1 MNGLIYEIYDFMKN
15 TELEGMNHAD
25 MKIEAEIK
33 NLLEPLK
40 DKLTNKEYEQ
50 LRNMMFSVS
59 YTAGREM
66 FAVGFYYAQ
75 DLLYKRL

>member
-40 DKLTNKEYEQ
+40 DKLTNKEYE
-50 LRNMMFSVS
+50 
-59 YTAGREM
+59 
-66 FAVGFYYAQ
+66 
-75 DLLYKRL
+75 